1 MPDFSEGE
9 GSPVGFAADGAVL
22 PRGGRRRRNP
32 SGGMAG
38 DAARA
43 RKSEAASHA
52 WSRLPGDTPVSSQE
66 TPGAASF
73 QQPSRV
79 SGLSFRWPR
88 TREGGR
94 QPVRGAWPGLAWPG
108 RHRLLFIII
117 IKPWF

>member
-1 MPDFSEGE
+1 M
-9 GSPVGFAADGAVL
+9 GFAADGAVL

-52 WSRLPGDTPVSSQE
+52 WSRLPATPPVSSQE

-79 SGLSFRWPR
+79 SGLSFRVAQDP
-88 TREGGR
+88 GGR
-94 QPVRGAWPGLAWPG
+94 TAASARRLAWPGLARPPPSP
-108 RHRLLFIII
+108 LCYYY
-117 IKPWF
+117 